1 MLKLIQDNFGVYLAA
16 FIMWGFLMSFLYNMV
31 KKSSAPNGDK
41 TVMWISLALFIS
53 YMMSDPLLNIALG
66 YDMLDSSF
74 AYVIWALSDLTI
86 LLIVWLIARKRN
98 LAQAPAKLYVYTGL
112 LVNSSLFLAM
122 YFDIN
127 YAYTGSWWFWDVY
140 SITVNLMDIMML
152 IALFSNKDFLGLV
165 KLYRRVRG
173 QAEPA

>member
-53 YMMSDPLLNIALG
+53 YMMSDPLLNVALG

-86 LLIVWLIARKRN
+86 LLIVWLMRM
-98 LAQAPAKLYVYTGL
+98 G
-112 LVNSSLFLAM
+112 
-122 YFDIN
+122 
-127 YAYTGSWWFWDVY
+127 
-140 SITVNLMDIMML
+140 IT
-152 IALFSNKDFLGLV
+152 KD
-165 KLYRRVRG
+165 
-173 QAEPA
+173 